1 MAIAVGANWI
11 WGFLIGF
18 FTPFITS
25 AIGFSYG
32 YVFMGCLVFS
42 FFYVFFFVCETKGLT
57 LEEVNEMYVEGV
69 KPWKSGS
76 WISKRKKSFRGIR
89 DYT

>member
-76 WISKRKKSFRGIR
+76 WISKEKRVSEE
-89 DYT
+89 